1 VGVLRGKK
9 VVLSVREDWLELEF
23 KEGEYIHVTGVV
35 KDFTSIG
42 NESGHLIITC
52 PDLLLSVTN
61 VAEGFECM
69 RRAFLSSRVKGN
81 TTSRVMVY
89 GKMLHE
95 LFQMS
100 LKTGDFSQSKIKQN
114 LDFIIANS
122 TLELYSIGEHE
133 DKVQKSLGENVARL
147 ESWGKVY
154 YGPKAT
160 VYRFSYYRV
169 FLLWKKMQGRIFLLL
184 AL

>member
-1 VGVLRGKK
+1 
-9 VVLSVREDWLELEF
+9 VVLSVTEDWLQLEF
-23 KEGEYIHVTGVV
+23 KMGEYIHVTGVV
-35 KDFTSIG
+35 RDFTRIG
-42 NESGHLIITC
+42 NETGHLIITC

-81 TTSRVMVY
+81 STSRAMVY
-89 GKMLHE
+89 GKLLHE

-100 LKTGDFSQSKIKQN
+100 LKSGDFSQLKIKQN
-114 LDFIIANS
+114 LDFVIENS
-122 TLELYSIGEHE
+122 TMELYSISENE
-133 DKVQKSLGENVARL
+133 EKVQKSLGENVGLL
-147 ESWGKVY
+147 ESWGRVY

-160 VYRFSYYRV
+160 VYTYSYKRV
-169 FLLWKKMQGRIFLLL
+169 FLFWKKMQGMIFLLL